1 MCPKKTTPL
10 TVYSYFGLNSPIDTY
25 IHACI
30 RIQMP
35 HSVLFTLQCYN
46 RYVAD
51 KLAVKAES
59 LLAMYVA
66 LRGRRTVYI
75 RRARRLGN
83 ASPLEDARIKTPP
96 TGGCFERQIWGQ
108 TMRYRTH
115 NPDSQRLLSC
125 SSICST
131 TMAGTRERR
140 HRALPLACRVEG
152 RFRQSCDPSGPGFVL
167 LQGGRFLLG
176 DRLGAPFGL
185 NMTQSGIETP
195 SRDCQLKHARKG
207 WEGSGRWMMICD
219 GCPACF
225 R

>member
-1 MCPKKTTPL
+1 
-10 TVYSYFGLNSPIDTY
+10 
-25 IHACI
+25 
-30 RIQMP
+30 MP
-35 HSVLFTLQCYN
+35 HSVLVTLQCYN
-46 RYVAD
+46 WYVAD

-66 LRGRRTVYI
+66 LRGRRTVNI

-96 TGGCFERQIWGQ
+96 TDGCFERRISGQ

-125 SSICST
+125 SSICIT

-140 HRALPLACRVEG
+140 HRALPLTCRVEG

-185 NMTQSGIETP
+185 NMTQSRIETP
-195 SRDCQLKHARKG
+195 SRDCQTEARPERLG
-207 WEGSGRWMMICD
+207 GFGTMDDDDMRLLPGMFQVRMTQARRACPFCSGSEAG
-219 GCPACF
+219 
-225 R
+225 